1 MDQMGV
7 PSPSNTKQ
15 CANHGLPEQVP
26 PSRQV
31 APTPSAALTFKE
43 VTALISACSP
53 APGEPPR

>member
-7 PSPSNTKQ
+7 HSPSNTKQ
-15 CANHGLPEQVP
+15 CANHGLPEKVP
-26 PSRQV
+26 HSRQV
-31 APTPSAALTFKE
+31 PRRECGVDVEE